1 MRGLH
6 TPFPPHEPYIFA
18 NLLEGMNALHTT
30 HHIIFSDHLHMRE
43 REGRGVPSYFIP
55 SSTGLRFSQPVA
67 ALSLCVC
74 VCVAGCRALVCVCVC
89 IFGRGIHGP
98 GIPCPLYVNTAYVC
112 IQAHMQVNA

>member
-1 MRGLH
+1 MPSTQR
-6 TPFPPHEPYIFA
+6 TISFSPIIYIC
-18 NLLEGMNALHTT
+18 E
-30 HHIIFSDHLHMRE
+30 RE
-43 REGRGVPSYFIP
+43 RVGFVSSRGVPSYFIP
-55 SSTGLRFSQPVA
+55 SSTGLRFSQLVA